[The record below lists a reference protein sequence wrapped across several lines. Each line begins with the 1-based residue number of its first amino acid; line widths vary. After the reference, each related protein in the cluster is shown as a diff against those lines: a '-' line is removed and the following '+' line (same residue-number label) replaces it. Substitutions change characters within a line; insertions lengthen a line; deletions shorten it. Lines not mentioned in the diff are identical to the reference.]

1 MRSETT
7 EKWAELIEAYETSGL
22 SVEAFAQKHGV
33 VARTLTWWRWKLRQ
47 NPPRDKAATPA
58 FVELTMAAPAP
69 KAALVLR
76 LERLGVEV
84 TVQDGFDPALLR
96 AVVEA
101 LC

>member
-7 EKWAELIEAYETSGL
+7 AKWAELVEAYETSGL
-22 SVEAFAQKHGV
+22 SVEAFAEKHGV

-47 NPPRDKAATPA
+47 TPQPRQAPMPA

-69 KAALVLR
+69 KAELVLR
-76 LERLGVEV
+76 LERIGVEV
-84 TVQDGFDPALLR
+84 TVQNGFDPKLLR